1 MTPRAPQLTAIEA
14 LDGLSLAVIGLD
26 KQLQVD
32 RMNPAAEVLFGVSA
46 GYASGE
52 PLHSALPM
60 LSPIV
65 GRVAHA
71 MSEGEAFTERELRLQ
86 TPGGRSITV
95 DIAATPVRTGADRGM
110 LLELM
115 PRDRQLRISRDN
127 HLWKQQQISRE
138 MIRGLAHE
146 IKNPLGGLR
155 GAAQLLARQMHDPKL
170 IEFTDVIISEADR
183 LQALV
188 DRLLGPNRPPNVS
201 ELNIHEVV
209 EHVRKLLTAQA
220 GCKVQVAR
228 DYDPSLPNIKADAE
242 QLIQA
247 LLNIGVNALEAVGER
262 GNLLLRTRSQRQFTI
277 GGKRHR
283 HVVRVDVVDDG
294 PGIAPNMLE
303 KIFYPMVTTRPEG
316 SGLGLAIAQNLIHT
330 HAGLIECDSRPGATT
345 FSIYL
350 PVDGS
355 DVS

>member
-1 MTPRAPQLTAIEA
+1 MTPRAPQLTAIET
-14 LDGLSLAVIGLD
+14 LDGLSLAVIGLN
-26 KQLQVD
+26 KQLQID

-46 GYASGE
+46 AYASGE
-52 PLHSALPM
+52 ALHAAFPM
-60 LSPIV
+60 LAPIV

-71 MSEGEAFTERELRLQ
+71 LSEGEAFTERELRLQ
-86 TPGGRSITV
+86 QPGGRTITV
-95 DIAATPVRTGADRGM
+95 DIAATPVRTGSERAM

-127 HLWKQQQISRE
+127 NLWKQQQISRE

-155 GAAQLLARQMHDPKL
+155 GAAQLLARQISEPSL
-170 IEFTDVIISEADR
+170 GEFTDVIINEADR

-188 DRLLGPNRPPNVS
+188 DRLLGPNTPPAIRS
-201 ELNIHEVV
+201 MNIHEVV
-209 EHVRKLLTAQA
+209 EHVRKLLAAQA
-220 GCKVQVAR
+220 PAQVEVVR
-228 DYDPSLPNIKADAE
+228 DYDPSLPDLQADPE

-247 LLNIGVNALEAVGER
+247 VLNIGVNALEAVGESGR
-262 GNLLLRTRSQRQFTI
+262 VTLRTRSQRQFTI
-277 GGKRHR
+277 GSRRHR
-283 HVVRVDVVDDG
+283 FVLRIDVRDNG

-303 KIFYPMVTTRPEG
+303 QIFYPMVTTRAEG

-330 HAGLIECDSRPGATT
+330 HGGLIECDSRPGATT

-355 DVS
+355 HVS